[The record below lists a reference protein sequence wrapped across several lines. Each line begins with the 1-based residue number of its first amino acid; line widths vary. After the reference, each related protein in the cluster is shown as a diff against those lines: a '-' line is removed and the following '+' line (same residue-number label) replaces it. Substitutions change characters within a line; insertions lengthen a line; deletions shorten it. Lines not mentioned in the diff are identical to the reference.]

1 MVVWKICPR
10 EFPRVIRLSL
20 GAAPLGKVWWPSGKS
35 DDPREFPRANFS
47 RQPLR
52 TFHCLYQMQNQSV
65 QCLERQPWPGSWP
78 KYIPWLV
85 LKTKQL
91 FTMLPL
97 GLTFVRRQRQR
108 QVKLNIFGQETLIGV
123 WLCSPGASHVWDIIL
138 CNHLV
143 YNIGLLY
150 EEFCKWFG
158 YKGMVSLSR
167 RF

>member
-1 MVVWKICPR
+1 MDRLLHPHEGLRLFVSFYTKSGGTRDYYKIR
-10 EFPRVIRLSL
+10 
-20 GAAPLGKVWWPSGKS
+20 WW
-35 DDPREFPRANFS
+35 
-47 RQPLR
+47 
-52 TFHCLYQMQNQSV
+52 
-65 QCLERQPWPGSWP
+65 LESMAGLMSHDQWGWLQ
-78 KYIPWLV
+78 YIPLLV

-97 GLTFVRRQRQR
+97 GLTFVRRQRQ
-108 QVKLNIFGQETLIGV
+108 VNLNIFGQEALIGV
-123 WLCSPGASHVWDIIL
+123 WLVSPGASHVWDIIL